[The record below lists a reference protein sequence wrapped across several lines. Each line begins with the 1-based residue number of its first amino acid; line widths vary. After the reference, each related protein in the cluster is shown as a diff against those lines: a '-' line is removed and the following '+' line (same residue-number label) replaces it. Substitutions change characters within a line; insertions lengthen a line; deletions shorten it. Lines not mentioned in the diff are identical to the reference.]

1 MRCQIC
7 REKVSRNAF
16 RWWRQ
21 DHYLSV
27 HPEYAKWIGQWMRNF
42 LAIDFIFVV
51 TMIVAE
57 YLWFSGGGLYGIVA
71 GVVIL
76 SFLGSVSTKGTL
88 CAGPVGGLVENGARV
103 IRRLNSLIVRL
114 GFSFRVASR

>member
-76 SFLGSVSTKGTL
+76 SFLGFCVYEGDSL
-88 CAGPVGGLVENGARV
+88 
-103 IRRLNSLIVRL
+103 RRTRRRFGREWRESHP
-114 GFSFRVASR
+114 ASE

>member
-57 YLWFSGGGLYGIVA
+57 YLWFSRGGLYGIVA

-76 SFLGSVSTKGTL
+76 SFLGFCVYEGDSL
-88 CAGPVGGLVENGARV
+88 
-103 IRRLNSLIVRL
+103 RRTRRRFGREWRESHQ
-114 GFSFRVASR
+114 GSE